1 MAEIQKFAA
10 NPLLAHAGAKPETQD
25 FVEDLGVPRL
35 YFFFGGM
42 GEMGPKVR
50 EELAARGEKIEDGD
64 PFLFYEGQVVKLS
77 EDTRFLLFPAYSLQ
91 FWAQRKEV
99 DKTLSAASLAVQRG
113 PASRP
118 GVTGWK
124 ENVLALL
131 IILDPVEGA
140 LPIATVTTFE
150 GAKCPFARGLRS
162 AVLYSESKDW
172 AKASPQN
179 GAVIKSG
186 APTAFRVYAKM
197 QLVPMVGK
205 SGFSY
210 VRALADCHTSGPDE
224 LKILSE
230 WINTKECADQLQAA
244 IDKFDF
250 IREEITSLVA

>member
-1 MAEIQKFAA
+1 MSNIEKFAA
-10 NPLLAHAGAKPETQD
+10 NPLLAHASANRDTEQ

-42 GEMGPKVR
+42 GELGPKVR
-50 EELAARGEKIEDGD
+50 EELQARGESIEDGD
-64 PFLFYEGQVVKLS
+64 PFLFYEGSVVKLS
-77 EDTRFLLFPAYSLQ
+77 EDTRFVLFPAYSLQ

-99 DKTLSAASLAVQRG
+99 DKTLSDASLAVQRG
-113 PASRP
+113 PSTRA

-124 ENVLALL
+124 ENILALL
-131 IILDPVEGA
+131 IILDPIEGA
-140 LPIATVTTFE
+140 MPIATVTTFE

-172 AKASPQN
+172 AKATPQN

-186 APTAFRVYAKM
+186 APTAFRIFAKM

-210 VRALADCHTSGPDE
+210 VRALADCQTSGPEE

-230 WINTKECADQLQAA
+230 WINAPECNDQLQSA
-244 IDKFDF
+244 IDKFDYLKD
-250 IREEITSLVA
+250 EITSIVA